1 LGRVYTYSHAVD
13 AMTSPT
19 AKLAN
24 IRVAGRPT
32 TGRRHSKEVLLL
44 HRALQLDCCNEF
56 GWDAREHGDVCDL
69 ASKAERQPE
78 KQQEKPFLLEQLL
91 EPQPEQAERQPE
103 KQQEKPF
110 LLEQLL
116 EHQPEQAER
125 QPEKQHEKPFLLEQL
140 LEHQPEQEP
149 KFNTSIFGPPPG
161 LEACNVNDPSI
172 RKDTFFQDDAIMAMT
187 TDAML
192 ASCDR
197 ENISSNSF
205 SAGPVNQASPMNAQ
219 TTPKSS
225 LHICLADCID
235 DTSTAASENSPAL
248 FPRDLIDGTGEP
260 EKKVS
265 PKTLPLLFDALNFAP
280 GTPPVPSLAEALPL
294 PSATTSLAEAFA
306 FAPTTPKLSQK
317 AKSPISLEA
326 MLEFSPTDSN
336 QSNGQE
342 GALKK
347 DTWNPS
353 LVSPG
358 MLPMGAMPPW
368 WFSSFPEVRSPSNNT
383 NGLLSKSV
391 AGFPNATAFW
401 PTGAWSHSM
410 HAANIPGKPETLSRA
425 SGTTDTTEVFRV

>member
-1 LGRVYTYSHAVD
+1 MGRVYTYSHAVD

-44 HRALQLDCCNEF
+44 HRALQLGCCNEF
-56 GWDAREHGDVCDL
+56 GWDAREHGDDCDL
-69 ASKAERQPE
+69 ASKV
-78 KQQEKPFLLEQLL
+78 
-91 EPQPEQAERQPE
+91 
-103 KQQEKPF
+103 
-110 LLEQLL
+110 
-116 EHQPEQAER
+116 ER

-172 RKDTFFQDDAIMAMT
+172 GKVNTFFQDDAIMAMT

-205 SAGPVNQASPMNAQ
+205 SAGPVNQAASPMNAQ

-265 PKTLPLLFDALNFAP
+265 PKTVPLLFDALNFAP
-280 GTPPVPSLAEALPL
+280 GTPPVPSLAEALPF
-294 PSATTSLAEAFA
+294 PTATTSLAEALA
-306 FAPTTPKLSQK
+306 FAPATPKLSQK

-326 MLEFSPTDSN
+326 MLEFSPTDST

-353 LVSPG
+353 LASPG

-391 AGFPNATAFW
+391 AGFPNATTFW

-425 SGTTDTTEVFRV
+425 SSGTTDTTEVFRV